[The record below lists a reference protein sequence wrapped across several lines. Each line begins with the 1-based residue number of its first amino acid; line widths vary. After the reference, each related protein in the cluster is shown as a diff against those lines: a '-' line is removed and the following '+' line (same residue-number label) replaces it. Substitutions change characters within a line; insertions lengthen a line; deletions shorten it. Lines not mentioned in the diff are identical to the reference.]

1 MPGELSD
8 RVRQLLER
16 AGDRGDA
23 PPPDPLPDPVAFDL
37 AEALGFTTPRRLF
50 AVDAEAVGGLDL
62 DALSGERVVVK
73 AVAPGLVHKTEAGA
87 VAIVAKTRAEVAA
100 AVAAMA
106 ARIADDRAGFLICEL
121 VPHETGLGGELL
133 LSLRWSAAHGP
144 LVTLAPGGILAEALA
159 ERLDGGRAAAVLSPS
174 LDLDA
179 QEQVVHDKTLARLVA
194 REFRGR
200 PARLGRQ
207 GLRRLLDRAL
217 RLAAELLPDPLL
229 ELEINPLALTESGPV
244 ALDVLA
250 RPASSRVLAG
260 SSVAGPEAA
269 PRPLDKLDRLL
280 RPRSIAV
287 VGVSAGMNPGRLILR
302 NILAAGFAPE
312 RVTVVKPGRESLD
325 GVRCVPAIGALPGR
339 VDLLVVA
346 LEAARIPTLIDEVLA
361 GEAAESL
368 ILIPGGLGE
377 RSGSEPVAERLRA
390 ALAASRRTPWRGP
403 LVNGGNCLGLR
414 SLPGG
419 YDTTFIPEEKLPRP
433 SAAET
438 PLAVISQSGAFAVSR
453 ASRLPG
459 LNPRYLISV
468 GNQLDLTVGDYLSHL
483 GKESDLEVF
492 ACYVEG
498 FRPLDGR
505 RWLRAAAAIAL
516 RGGSVVLYQAGRT
529 RAGAAAAASH
539 TASMAGGWRSTREL
553 AEAAGVLVAEELA
566 DFEDLARLA
575 CQLRGRH
582 TGRRLGAL
590 SNAGFECVAAA
601 DAAQGLELAELS
613 EPTRGRLDELFRRL
627 RLDAVVGAR
636 NPLDV
641 TPIADDAAFA
651 QAAELIVTD
660 AAVDVALVGC
670 VPLTGALATLPA
682 AAPRE
687 VDAGVAGAE
696 PADMGSGLRAEGSVA
711 SRLGRLWDET
721 DKAWVAVV
729 DAGPLYDPFAHRLEE
744 LGIPTFRS
752 VDRALRLLHLYARH
766 RESVRRL
773 AGRPHDPA
781 APQTIAFGEGVEPAG

>member
-1 MPGELSD
+1 MPGELSE
-8 RVRQLLER
+8 RVRQLLQR
-16 AGDRGDA
+16 AAGREDG
-23 PPPDPLPDPVAFDL
+23 PPPDPPSDALPDPVAFDL
-37 AEALGFTTPRRLF
+37 AETLGFAAPRRLF
-50 AVDAEAVGGLDL
+50 AVDADAVGGLDL
-62 DALSGERVVVK
+62 DALPGERVVVK

-87 VAIVAKTRAEVAA
+87 VAVVAKTRADVGS

-106 ARIADDRAGFLICEL
+106 ARLAASRAGFLICEL

-144 LVTLAPGGILAEALA
+144 LVTLAPGGILAETLA

-174 LDLDA
+174 LDLEV
-179 QEQVVHDKTLARLVA
+179 QELALQDKTVARLVA

-200 PARLGRQ
+200 PAALGRQ
-207 GLRRLLDRAL
+207 GLRRLLERAL
-217 RLAAELLPDPLL
+217 QLAAELVPDPLL
-229 ELEINPLALTESGPV
+229 ELEINPLALTGSGPV

-250 RPASSRVLAG
+250 RPAAGGTAG
-260 SSVAGPEAA
+260 SASGPGPSGAGPEAA

-312 RVTVVKPGRESLD
+312 RVTLVKPGRESLD

-346 LEAARIPTLIDEVLA
+346 LEAARIPALIDEVLA

-377 RSGSEPVAERLRA
+377 RSGSEPVAERLQA

-403 LVNGGNCLGLR
+403 LINGGNCLGLR

-433 SAAET
+433 SAAEA

-453 ASRLPG
+453 ASRMAG
-459 LNPRYLISV
+459 LNPRFLISV
-468 GNQLDLTVGDYLSHL
+468 GNQLDLTVGDYLSGL
-483 GKESDLEVF
+483 GEERDLEVF

-505 RWLRAAAAIAL
+505 RWLRAAAAIAA
-516 RGGSVVLYQAGRT
+516 RGGSVILYQAGRT

-566 DFEDLARLA
+566 DFEDLTRLA
-575 CQLRGRH
+575 CRLRGRRI
-582 TGRRLGAL
+582 GRRLGAL

-601 DAAQGLELAELS
+601 DAAAGFALAELS
-613 EPTRGRLDELFRRL
+613 EPTCGQIDELFRRL
-627 RLDAVVGAR
+627 RLEAVVGAR

-651 QAAELIVTD
+651 EAAELMIND
-660 AAVDVALVGC
+660 AAVEIALVGC

-682 AAPRE
+682 AAPGE
-687 VDAGVAGAE
+687 ADSGAAGTE
-696 PADMGSGLRAEGSVA
+696 PADMGSGLLAEGSVA

-729 DAGPLYDPFAHRLEE
+729 DAGALYDAFAHRLEE
-744 LGIPTFRS
+744 LGIPTFRT
-752 VDRALRLLHLYARH
+752 VDRALRLLDLYARH

-773 AGRPHDPA
+773 AARR
-781 APQTIAFGEGVEPAG
+781 